1 MDRELISEDSLCT
14 PLNWYG
20 ATKLQGEHLLAH
32 AGGQHLILRTSWV
45 YGLAS
50 ANFVRSMLRLG
61 REREELKI
69 VADQFGAPSSAKMLA
84 RLSWELI
91 QANLRPGMDTPSGIY
106 HLCAA
111 GETHW
116 ADFAREIFRQSV
128 ELGLL
133 QRAPQV
139 LDIQT
144 ADFPTKAARQSNSRL
159 SWAKLKR
166 DFGLEPEPWQVGLE
180 SFLRGLAMS
189 RGYL

>member
-1 MDRELISEDSLCT
+1 
-14 PLNWYG
+14 
-20 ATKLQGEHLLAH
+20 
-32 AGGQHLILRTSWV
+32 
-45 YGLAS
+45 
-50 ANFVRSMLRLG
+50 MLRLG

-84 RLSWELI
+84 RLTWELI
-91 QANLRPGMDTPSGIY
+91 QSNFGSDRETPSGVY

-133 QRAPQV
+133 QKAPQV
-139 LDIQT
+139 VNIQT

-166 DFGLEPEPWQVGLE
+166 DFDLEPEPWQVGLE
-180 SFLRGLAMS
+180 SFLRVLAMS
-189 RGYL
+189 RGYN